1 MKRAL
6 CALALALPLLA
17 ETKVDRRL
25 SVQTNVDRGIAVAL
39 DVSPRSLHDGDT
51 IHVQFALRDE
61 ATKTPLT
68 GAHPAAWL
76 APRTRDCAANVA
88 RFLGGSITERAPVD
102 FNNYYVLALNDD
114 ASISVVDPRFSF
126 GGSQLLAMIP
136 LESRGEDWALDGNTL
151 YVTQPQAGKVA
162 VIDTTTWKVRATVN
176 APHATRVAIHDNLAW
191 ITGDEITV
199 LNNDRVITRMPGKA
213 LAFDDAHTAFV
224 LAESGIVSV
233 DTRDPSSGLRPPS
246 PRKRGEGQRG
256 WWPLAPLAGRGWRE
270 APGEGQSLV
279 QMAWS
284 SSAQML
290 YLADPDTG
298 RIVAIRRGK
307 VAATINA
314 TPGFT
319 QLRFAGRFGFLPNPK
334 ANIVQIIDAASNRIV
349 QTADVPDAPD
359 QVTFTSTLAYIRRR
373 DSDSV
378 MMIPLQNVG
387 ASDAIGVADFTGGQ
401 HALGA
406 GKFTSLADSIVEA
419 PDGPAVLVANPAD
432 RSIYYYKEG
441 MAAPMG
447 GFNNGSRE
455 PRAVLVVDRS
465 LREKSNGVYAT
476 SAVVDDAG
484 KYDVVFFLDSPRV
497 VSCFPLDVA
506 ERPET
511 TAKRE
516 HAVIVE
522 SLAPVAAARVGAPAQ
537 IRFRITDASTH
548 QTRAAG
554 EVEIVVMEAPG
565 IWQRR
570 TTATPSQ
577 DGSYE
582 IEVTPPSA
590 GTYYVWIASAAAGL
604 PINNQQYI
612 RFEVN

>member
-1 MKRAL
+1 MKRLA
-6 CALALALPLLA
+6 CALALALPLA
-17 ETKVDRRL
+17 A
-25 SVQTNVDRGIAVAL
+25 QTNVDRGIAVQLA
-39 DVSPRSLHDGDT
+39 VSPHVLHDGDT
-51 IHVQFALRDE
+51 IQVQFSLRDE

-76 APRTRDCAANVA
+76 APRTRDCTANVA
-88 RFLGGSITERAPVD
+88 RFLGGSIADRAPVD

-151 YVTQPQAGKVA
+151 YVTEPAAGKVA

-176 APHATRVAIHDNLAW
+176 APHAMRVQVHDAHAW
-191 ITGDEITV
+191 IVGDEILV
-199 LNNDRVITRMPGKA
+199 LDGDRVITRMPGKEI
-213 LAFDDAHTAFV
+213 AFDDAHTAFV
-224 LAESGIVSV
+224 MNEDGVIRV
-233 DTRDPSSGLRPPS
+233 DTRALS
-246 PRKRGEGQRG
+246 PRGEES
-256 WWPLAPLAGRGWRE
+256 GRPARPRE
-270 APGEGQSLV
+270 AGKMPALL
-279 QMAWS
+279 AWS

-290 YLADPDTG
+290 YAADPDSG
-298 RIVAIRRGK
+298 RVVAIRRGK
-307 VAATINA
+307 IAATINA
-314 TPGFT
+314 TSGFT
-319 QLRFAGRFGFLPNPK
+319 QLRFSGRFGFLPNPK
-334 ANIVQIIDAASNRIV
+334 NNIVEIIDAASNRIV

-373 DSDSV
+373 GSDSV

-387 ASDAIGVADFTGGQ
+387 VSDAIGVADFTGGQ

-406 GKFTSLADSIVEA
+406 GKFGALADSIVEA

-476 SAVVDDAG
+476 SAVVEDAG

-497 VSCFPLDVA
+497 VSCFPLEVA

-522 SLAPVAAARVGAPAQ
+522 SLAPVVAARAGAPAQ
-537 IRFRITDASTH
+537 LRFRITDVSTH

-565 IWQRR
+565 VWQRR
-570 TTATPSQ
+570 TTAMPSQ
-577 DGSYE
+577 DGTYAIE
-582 IEVTPPSA
+582 ITPPSA
-590 GTYYVWIASAAAGL
+590 GTYYAWIASAAAGL
-604 PINNQQYI
+604 PINNPYFI
-612 RFEVN
+612 RFEVD

>member
-1 MKRAL
+1 MRRVL
-6 CALALALPLLA
+6 FALALALPLLA
-17 ETKVDRRL
+17 ETKVDRDL
-25 SVQTNVDRGIAVAL
+25 GVQTNVDRGIAVELA
-39 DVSPRSLHDGDT
+39 VSPQVLHDGDT
-51 IHVQFALRDE
+51 IQVQFALRDQ

-76 APRTRDCAANVA
+76 APRSRDCVANVA

-151 YVTQPQAGKVA
+151 YVTQPAAGKVA

-199 LNNDRVITRMPGKA
+199 LNNDRAITRMQGKA
-213 LAFDDAHTAFV
+213 LAFDDGHTAFV
-224 LAESGIVSV
+224 LAGDGIVSV
-233 DTRDPSSGLRPPS
+233 DTRDPGRHSG
-246 PRKRGEGQRG
+246 
-256 WWPLAPLAGRGWRE
+256 APLHLESGSVA
-270 APGEGQSLV
+270 AAV
-279 QMAWS
+279 QMAFS

-359 QVTFTSTLAYIRRR
+359 QVTFTPTLAYIRRR
-373 DSDSV
+373 GSDSV
-378 MMIPLQNVG
+378 MMIPLQNIG

-406 GKFTSLADSIVEA
+406 GKFPSIADSIVEA

-465 LREKSNGVYAT
+465 LREKTNGIYAT

-484 KYDVVFFLDSPRV
+484 NYDVVFFLDSPRV

-516 HAVIVE
+516 HAVVVE
-522 SLAPVAAARVGAPAQ
+522 SLAPVAAARAGAPAQ

>member
-1 MKRAL
+1 MKRLA
-6 CALALALPLLA
+6 CILALALPLCG
-17 ETKVDRRL
+17 
-25 SVQTNVDRGIAVAL
+25 QTNVDRGIAVQLA
-39 DVSPRSLHDGDT
+39 VSPQVLHDGDT
-51 IHVQFALRDE
+51 IHVQFSLHDE

-88 RFLGGSITERAPVD
+88 RFLGGSVTERAPVD

-126 GGSQLLAMIP
+126 GGSQLLVMIP

-151 YVTQPQAGKVA
+151 YVTEPAAGKVA

-176 APHATRVAIHDNLAW
+176 APHATRVQVHDARAW
-191 ITGDEITV
+191 VVGDEIVV
-199 LNNDRVITRMPGKA
+199 LDGDRVVTRYQGSEVV
-213 LAFDDAHTAFV
+213 FDDGDTAFIV
-224 LAESGIVSV
+224 HDGVIRVVRASGA
-233 DTRDPSSGLRPPS
+233 PPPKS
-246 PRKRGEGQRG
+246 APEARTTPRAK
-256 WWPLAPLAGRGWRE
+256 L
-270 APGEGQSLV
+270 
-279 QMAWS
+279 AWS
-284 SSAQML
+284 TAAQML
-290 YLADPDTG
+290 YVADPDTG
-298 RIVAIRRGK
+298 RIVALRRGK
-307 VAATINA
+307 VAATITA

-334 ANIVQIIDAASNRIV
+334 DNIVQIIDAASNRIV
-349 QTADVPDAPD
+349 QTADVSDAPD

-373 DSDSV
+373 GSDSV
-378 MMIPLQNVG
+378 MMIPLQNIG

-406 GKFTSLADSIVEA
+406 GKFGAVADSIVEA

-465 LREKSNGVYAT
+465 LREKSNGIYAT
-476 SAVVDDAG
+476 SAVVEDAG
-484 KYDVVFFLDSPRV
+484 NYDVVFFLDSPRV
-497 VSCFPLDVA
+497 VSCFPLAVA

-511 TAKRE
+511 AAKRE

-522 SLAPVAAARVGAPAQ
+522 SLAPVVAARAGAPAQ
-537 IRFRITDASTH
+537 LRFRLTDASTH

-577 DGSYE
+577 DGTYAVE
-582 IEVTPPSA
+582 ITPPSA
-590 GTYYVWIASAAAGL
+590 GTYYAWIASAVAGL
-604 PINNQQYI
+604 PINNPYFI
-612 RFEVN
+612 RFEVD